1 MSRITGGQLGE
12 LYSASTVSLS
22 FIHRNF
28 FFPKLPHPDMYFD
41 DTNDFNDRADLIHY
55 VEEYDKLS
63 LTLED
68 DENTVLVQA
77 QIETTHIS
85 SN

>member
-1 MSRITGGQLGE
+1 
-12 LYSASTVSLS
+12 
-22 FIHRNF
+22 
-28 FFPKLPHPDMYFD
+28 MYFD